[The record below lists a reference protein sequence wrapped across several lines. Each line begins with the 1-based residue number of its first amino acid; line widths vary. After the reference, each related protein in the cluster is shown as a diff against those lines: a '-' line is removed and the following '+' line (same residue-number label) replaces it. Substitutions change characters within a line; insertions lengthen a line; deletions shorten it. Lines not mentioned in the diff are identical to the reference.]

1 VPARLRFCRTLAH
14 RRFNF
19 SLPRLTGK
27 DMGEK
32 IQESPFGKALY
43 HWQAVVLI
51 CFTLILPLLLPGF
64 GWLYVFIPLPSFYYL
79 VCRGEKEGGK
89 IVGQGLFFSGIV
101 AGLLKVLA
109 LFLFAGTFLTISFS
123 LARSIKFRYG
133 PAEAGGRAAAALLAG
148 WLILTAAY
156 GLVYKA
162 NLYSDLRLSIDRG
175 IEAAYPIYLKNA
187 ELPPE
192 LKEEVKQAFEAIRQ
206 TIPKILPSLLAI
218 WLLFSVW
225 LTMSIGAA
233 ILNKYHPGLL
243 PWPSFC
249 EWRLHEATVWGLIV
263 SGLLLIVPA
272 SRITGLN
279 GLIIALV
286 LYFFQGLAVLA
297 TLFNRWRVPSA
308 VRFIIYLLTF
318 MQLYGPLFLSLLGL
332 IDVWANFK
340 KLGGSSAM

>member
-1 VPARLRFCRTLAH
+1 
-14 RRFNF
+14 
-19 SLPRLTGK
+19 
-27 DMGEK
+27 MGEK
-32 IQESPFGKALY
+32 IPESSFGEALY
-43 HWQAVVLI
+43 HWRAVALI
-51 CFTLILPLLLPGF
+51 CFTLILPLSLPGF

-89 IVGQGLFFSGIV
+89 LVGQGLIVSGIV
-101 AGLLKVLA
+101 AGLLKVFA
-109 LFLFAGTFLTISFS
+109 LFLFAATFLTVSFS

-148 WLILTAAY
+148 WLLLTAAY

-175 IEAAYPIYLKNA
+175 IEAAYPIYMENA

-225 LTMSIGAA
+225 ITMSIGAA
-233 ILNKYHPGLL
+233 ILNKYHPGMLT
-243 PWPSFC
+243 WPFYR
-249 EWRLHEATVWGLIV
+249 EWRLPETAVWVLIV

-272 SRITGLN
+272 SAARITGLN
-279 GLIIALV
+279 GLIVALV
-286 LYFFQGLAVLA
+286 LYFFQGLAVSA
-297 TLFNRWRVPSA
+297 TLFHRWRVPSA
-308 VRFIIYLLTF
+308 VRFLIYLLTF

-340 KLGGSSAM
+340 KLGGSSTI